1 MAGILLEPTQDFGI
15 EARQG
20 FLGSSRP
27 GAVCAVMCARDP
39 GAVTPPVLSTC
50 ATQVASE
57 REEEVSQNYI

>member
-1 MAGILLEPTQDFGI
+1 MAGILFEPTQDFGV

-27 GAVCAVMCARDP
+27 GAVCAVMCAGDP
-39 GAVTPPVLSTC
+39 GAVTTPVLSTC
-50 ATQVASE
+50 AIQVASE

>member
-1 MAGILLEPTQDFGI
+1 MAGILFEPTQDFGV

-27 GAVCAVMCARDP
+27 GAVCAVMCAG
-39 GAVTPPVLSTC
+39 GAVTTPVLSTC

-57 REEEVSQNYI
+57 REEGVTQNYI